1 MNVSVVKVVSYE
13 IVFHVGSKNNVFV
26 DEIFN
31 IISEITVV
39 SIESDEI
46 IFHAVLHV
54 GIVSIASDKT
64 VLHVLS
70 NNQRSRQQ
78 MYCDM

>member
-13 IVFHVGSKNNVFV
+13 IAFHVGSKNNVFV
-26 DEIFN
+26 YEIFN

-39 SIESDEI
+39 NIESEEI

>member
-26 DEIFN
+26 YEIFN

-46 IFHAVLHV
+46 IFHGVLHV

-64 VLHVLS
+64 VLLVLS
-70 NNQRSRQQ
+70 KNQRSRQR